1 MPSRLARGTKVS
13 THTHTHTHTPA
24 VDHVTFTHIMFP
36 AAGAAF
42 RRAAEIHM
50 ELDVKHEAATTLVEA
65 GQVLKKEDPR
75 GEGRS

>member
-1 MPSRLARGTKVS
+1 MPLRLAKGTKVS
-13 THTHTHTHTPA
+13 THTHTHTHTCCWLCY
-24 VDHVTFTHIMFP
+24 TFTHVMFP